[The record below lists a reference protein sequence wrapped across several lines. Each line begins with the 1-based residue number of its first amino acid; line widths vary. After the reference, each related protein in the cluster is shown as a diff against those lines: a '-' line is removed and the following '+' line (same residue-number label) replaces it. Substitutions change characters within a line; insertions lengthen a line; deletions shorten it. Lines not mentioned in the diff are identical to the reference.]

1 MPITYP
7 PVPASLTGDVLTINR
22 FLNSPTLVQRSL
34 RTLAQ
39 QRFIA
44 DVLLQGR
51 SQPSGG
57 AVLVEV
63 SEGIFADRDPE
74 SMGVMPGSEFPLTT
88 VATGNASLF
97 AVVKRGIDTIV
108 TDEAIRRQGFDPV
121 SRGLMKLTNTVV
133 RAVDTVAMTAIR
145 TALTTT
151 AGAGAV
157 WATSTTLLR
166 EIATAV
172 ATIRALNLGYDP
184 DTLVVSDAVAAALT
198 TNTVALTALPRESR
212 QDNPIVIRG
221 LLSYVLGLDILV
233 TPNLPVATEAYVLDR
248 KVLGG
253 MADEEGLTS
262 KTIREETL
270 ERWRLRAKRTTVP
283 YVQEPGAGVRI
294 TGVA

>member
-7 PVPASLTGDVLTINR
+7 PVPAALTGDVVTINR

-34 RTLAQ
+34 RTIAQ

-51 SQPSGG
+51 STPSGG

-63 SEGIFADRDPE
+63 SEGIFADHDPE
-74 SMGVMPGSEFPLTT
+74 TMGVNPGSEFPLTS
-88 VATGNASLF
+88 VGTGNAQLF
-97 AVVKRGIDTIV
+97 GVVKRGIDTIV

-121 SRGLMKLTNTVV
+121 QRALMKLTNTVV
-133 RAVDTVAMTAIR
+133 RAVDTVAMLAIR
-145 TALTTT
+145 AALTTT
-151 AGAGAV
+151 AAAGAT
-157 WATSTTLLR
+157 WAGSTTLLR
-166 EIATAV
+166 EIAVAK
-172 ATIRALNLGYDP
+172 ATIAALNLGYEA
-184 DTLVVSDAVAAALT
+184 DTLVASDAAVANLT
-198 TNTVALTALPRESR
+198 TNVTALTALPRENR
-212 QDNPIVIRG
+212 QDNPIVVRG
-221 LLSYVLGLDILV
+221 MLSYILGLDILV

-262 KTIREETL
+262 KSIRQEEE